1 MTHAD
6 EARRIVEPC
15 PHWRVGAMTCS
26 DCIMSRIAAALAA
39 AERRGI
45 EQAESALR
53 KRADE
58 LSAADADG
66 NCREIGTLV
75 GAAILVSALLP
86 AEPAAKCANPNC
98 DGGRVKFIHGTT
110 QETLWR
116 QCGNCSAGGAPC
128 SHEMTDSPYRHCRKC
143 GVT

>member
-1 MTHAD
+1 MTHTD
-6 EARRIVEPC
+6 EARRIALKFYEE
-15 PHWRVGAMTCS
+15 GNDFLIESLT
-26 DCIMSRIAAALAA
+26 IEIAAVLAAADAA

-45 EQAESALR
+45 ERAASALR

-86 AEPAAKCANPNC
+86 AEPAAKCAM
-98 DGGRVKFIHGTT
+98 
-110 QETLWR
+110 
-116 QCGNCSAGGAPC
+116 CGVQHPTHHSCTPAVDRPKCA
-128 SHEMTDSPYRHCRKC
+128 HEMTDSPYRHCRKC
-143 GVT
+143 GGT